1 MRTLA
6 GLIGMATTLI
16 LVGCRGPAPSPERA
30 TDERPAVAPKTA
42 SDQGASDIAWT
53 VPADRAAQVKNGMTE
68 SEVRALLGSPPS
80 FSEETRRDGRKL
92 LSWSYRRDAPVE
104 GSGLFLVVFEQGKVI
119 PGLLIPVPEA
129 LSEAPAPE
137 PKGTGVTW
145 TLTQAQIEKVTV
157 GMNEAEVKALIGNP
171 SKVTTTHNKEGRT
184 VISWGFERAKADQP
198 AIPWVYIFFEHGRV
212 VSVR

>member
-1 MRTLA
+1 MRTFA
-6 GLIGMATTLI
+6 GLMGMVATLI
-16 LVGCRGPAPSPERA
+16 LVGCRGSAPSPERA
-30 TDERPAVAPKTA
+30 TEERPAAAPKGVA
-42 SDQGASDIAWT
+42 DQGASDIAWT
-53 VPADRAAQVKNGMTE
+53 VPADRAAQVKTGMAE

-92 LSWSYRRDAPVE
+92 VKWSYRRDAAVK
-104 GSGLFLVVFEQGKVI
+104 GNRLFLVVFEHGKVI
-119 PGLLIPVPEA
+119 PDMLIPIPEA
-129 LSEAPAPE
+129 LSEAPVPE

-145 TLTQAQIEKVTV
+145 TLNQAQINKVAV
-157 GMNEAEVKALIGNP
+157 GMTESEVKALIGNP
-171 SKVTTTHNKEGRT
+171 SEVTTTHNKEGRT